1 MVRFFF
7 SFLFIPLPVTLVNF
21 CWQIALWLIP
31 LSSEVEPLYFST
43 IWESVRYF
51 PREILQFFNPSR
63 EPLSFLR
70 PVLNKNRVWLGSGP
84 FAWHVCNAS
93 SAICW
98 GCWFLDGSV
107 PSIDVQAKTWERKK
121 GTSSHDLICRHSPSS
136 NSQVPED
143 ANSHPSLFC
152 VHFYLQILPW
162 FKDLRKK
169 KHLSVVRLQE
179 IFTDTLLLC
188 QETLS
193 VHKSQGLQTLWG
205 HVEGVFPLSLR
216 YLERLNHT
224 EGGKGMKLRSSFD
237 TSERH
242 RLKYAKKPETALKLR
257 KEQLVEDLANS
268 ELCETFKRAW

>member
-1 MVRFFF
+1 MSKPRHEREKK
-7 SFLFIPLPVTLVNF
+7 
-21 CWQIALWLIP
+21 ALL
-31 LSSEVEPLYFST
+31 LT
-43 IWESVRYF
+43 IWSAAIHPRRIVKSLKMLTAIQHYF
-51 PREILQFFNPSR
+51 
-63 EPLSFLR
+63 
-70 PVLNKNRVWLGSGP
+70 
-84 FAWHVCNAS
+84 VCIF
-93 SAICW
+93 ICK
-98 GCWFLDGSV
+98 S
-107 PSIDVQAKTWERKK
+107 
-121 GTSSHDLICRHSPSS
+121 CR
-136 NSQVPED
+136 
-143 ANSHPSLFC
+143 
-152 VHFYLQILPW
+152 
-162 FKDLRKK
+162 DLRTYVKK

-268 ELCETFKRAW
+268 QLCETLKRAW